1 MSVGRFNFSHGTHES
16 HQEIINTFKKVREEL
31 NLPVAMLLDT
41 KGPEIRIGCFEN
53 NEKITLLPNHSFT
66 LVNEDILGNST
77 KVSVSYKELYK
88 DISIG
93 QTILIDD
100 GLVELQV
107 IAIKDK
113 DIVCTVVI
121 GGQISNNK
129 GVNVPNLKLNLPSM
143 TGKDIDDIKF
153 GIKNNFDFIA
163 ASFVRKPEDVISIK
177 NLLKEYSGEHI
188 KVISKIENREGIDNF
203 DSILEVSDGIMVA
216 RGDLGVE
223 IPLEEVPIVQKE
235 FIRKTRLA
243 GKPVITATQMLESM
257 INAPRPTRAEVSDV
271 ANAVYDGTS
280 AIMLSG
286 ETTIGKYPIE
296 CVNVMNNISTSVESS
311 MHYWKN
317 FKNEKY
323 ETQKGVYSEFTLNYI
338 KCMTAMHIG
347 AKAMF
352 IYTKTGDTPRMISS
366 FLPKCPIYAITP
378 IKSTYYQLT
387 LSNGIVPVLTDDVLT
402 PEDALNQAVIDAKE
416 NNLLHSGDFI
426 ILSAGSATPYAV
438 DLSKENRM
446 IGGVVEI

>member
-1 MSVGRFNFSHGTHES
+1 MNVGRFNFSHGTHET
-16 HQEIINTFKKVREEL
+16 HQEIIDNFKKIREEL

-53 NEKITLLPNHSFT
+53 NEKICLLPNDKFT
-66 LVNEDILGNST
+66 LVNDDILGDST

-88 DISIG
+88 DVSVG
-93 QTILIDD
+93 QTLLIDD
-100 GLVELQV
+100 GLVELRV
-107 IAIKDK
+107 IEIKNK
-113 DIVCTVVI
+113 DIICTVI
-121 GGQISNNK
+121 TGGQISNNK
-129 GVNVPNLKLNLPSM
+129 GVNVPNLKLNLPSI
-143 TGKDIDDIKF
+143 TQKDIDDIKF
-153 GIKNNFDFIA
+153 GIENQFDFIA
-163 ASFVRKPEDVISIK
+163 ASFVRKPEDVLAIK
-177 NLLKEYSGEHI
+177 NLLKYCSGEHI

-203 DSILEVSDGIMVA
+203 DAILEVSDGIMVA

-257 INAPRPTRAEVSDV
+257 INNPRPTRAEVSDI

-286 ETTIGKYPIE
+286 ETTIGKHPIE
-296 CVNVMNNISTSVESS
+296 CVKVMNNISTSIEDSI
-311 MHYWKN
+311 HYWKN

-323 ETQKGVYSEFTLNYI
+323 ETQKGIYSEFTLNYI
-338 KCMTAMHIG
+338 KCVTAMHIG

-387 LSNGIVPVLTDDVLT
+387 LSSGIVPILIDEEL
-402 PEDALNQAVIDAKE
+402 PPIDALNKAVLNAKA
-416 NNLLHSGDFI
+416 NKSLNSGDFI
-426 ILSAGSATPYAV
+426 ILSAGSATPYAI
-438 DLSKENRM
+438 DSAKENRM
-446 IGGVVEI
+446 IGGVVEV

>member
-1 MSVGRFNFSHGTHES
+1 MNVGRFNFSHGTHES
-16 HQEIINTFKKVREEL
+16 HQEIIDNFKKVRDEL
-31 NLPVAMLLDT
+31 KLPVAMLLDT

-53 NEKITLLPNHSFT
+53 NEKVTLIPNHSFT
-66 LVNEDILGNST
+66 LVGEEILGDST
-77 KVSVSYKELYK
+77 KVSISYKELYK

-93 QTILIDD
+93 QKILIDD

-113 DIVCTVVI
+113 DIICTVII

-129 GVNVPNLKLNLPSM
+129 GVNVPNIKLNLPSV
-143 TGKDIDDIKF
+143 TEKDISDIKF
-153 GIKNNFDFIA
+153 GIKNEFDFIA
-163 ASFVRKPEDVISIK
+163 ASFVRKPDDVIAIK
-177 NLLKEYSGEHI
+177 KLLNEFSGEHI

-203 DSILEVSDGIMVA
+203 DAILEVSDGIMVA

-257 INAPRPTRAEVSDV
+257 INNPRPTRAEVSDV

-280 AIMLSG
+280 SVMLSG
-286 ETTIGKYPIE
+286 ETTIGKYPVE
-296 CVNVMNNISTSVESS
+296 CVNVMNNISISTENSI
-311 MHYWKN
+311 HYWKN
-317 FKNEKY
+317 FKTEKY
-323 ETQKGVYSEFTLNYI
+323 ETQKGKYSEFTLNYI

-378 IKSTYYQLT
+378 IKATYYQLT
-387 LSNGIVPVLTDDVLT
+387 LSNGITPILTDEFLA
-402 PEDALNQAVIDAKE
+402 PEEALNQSVLKLKE
-416 NNLLHSGDFI
+416 TNSLRSGDFI
-426 ILSAGSATPYAV
+426 ILSAGSATPYAI